1 MNNAL
6 TKCKLLMTKGN
17 WEAPTPQE
25 AKIIALEVKIQKMTG
40 GGKSK
45 RKGDKGGKYGK
56 KKQQKE
62 KPKWMF
68 QHPKDEVLKKPRKW
82 NGIKWWYCSPDI
94 GDKCHGVYRVH
105 KPSEYKTLKLKGGS
119 GPKKGAGES
128 NDKVEVTVS

>member
-82 NGIKWWYCSPDI
+82 NGIKWWYCSPDT
-94 GDKCHGVYRVH
+94 GGKCQ
-105 KPSEYKTLKLKGGS
+105 EKTESTNPVNANHLNRKVKVV
-119 GPKKGAGES
+119 PKRELGEMMIR
-128 NDKVEVTVS
+128 